1 MVRYRPRVRRT
12 LSVVATA
19 AHVLLAFTPLA
30 LVAYVARRLQTDSC
44 NHVGLSPLGVALACL
59 GALVAAGGLRWALW
73 RRLDGL
79 AVSALLPG
87 VFAVAITVPL
97 DRCNLLIGYG
107 TFTARHLPD
116 ADLGCCAH
124 VPRMPVCRAAEAARA
139 AAARERSWQLAT
151 GIAPPDVAAQ
161 RAAAALEAALGD
173 QQRRVDDDAAA
184 LAREL
189 AERRER
195 QRREDED
202 RRWGAAMSARLLALR
217 DRGASFLEVGPLAE
231 ERRRPPGDAGRPN
244 GCSPKLDP
252 VRVLE
257 TPSGWFVPVAPA
269 DFDICSYELWFV
281 PRAGAAT
288 ARPVRSTSVYKEFDL
303 DFTVRMVASDLDDD
317 GTVEAVL
324 VRGWE
329 HVEGVGEGQRVLVVE
344 PTGEPRETPWSGV
357 EDLDGDGRLDA
368 LLDFSLTRNGAGCDD
383 QVAWDPEHLGAPTF
397 ALRAVGGGR
406 FSLADPV
413 ARAHRADLCRDA
425 GPLAAAVRGGQ
436 VDESEVARRLL
447 CRLADGEPP
456 EALRAELA
464 AVCLRRWS
472 VPEDC
477 TALRPGTCRFADV
490 MSGWLDELP
499 GLFAGR

>member
-1 MVRYRPRVRRT
+1 MRYRPPVRST

-19 AHVLLAFTPLA
+19 AHVLLAFVPLA
-30 LVAYVARRLQTDSC
+30 LLAYVGRRLQTDSC

-59 GALVAAGGLRWALW
+59 GLLVVAGGLRWALQ

-79 AVSALLPG
+79 AVSGLIPA
-87 VFAVAITVPL
+87 VFAVAVTLPL

-116 ADLGCCAH
+116 ADPKCCAH

-139 AAARERSWQLAT
+139 EAARQRSWQLAT
-151 GIAPPDVAAQ
+151 GVAPPDVAAQ
-161 RAAAALEAALGD
+161 QAAAALEAALRR

-189 AERRER
+189 AEQRDRRRREA
-195 QRREDED
+195 ED
-202 RRWGAAMSARLLALR
+202 RRWGEAMGARLLALR
-217 DRGASFLEVGPLAE
+217 DRGAGFLEVGPLAE
-231 ERRRPPGDAGRPN
+231 EQRRQRDGAERPN
-244 GCSPKLDP
+244 GCRPELAA

-257 TPSGWFVPVAPA
+257 TPAGWFVPVAPP
-269 DFDICSYELWFV
+269 DFAICSYELWFV
-281 PRAGAAT
+281 PRAAT
-288 ARPVRSTSVYKEFDL
+288 AAAKPARSTPAFEEFDL
-303 DFTVRMVASDLDDD
+303 DFTVRMAASDFDDD

-324 VRGWE
+324 VRGWQ
-329 HVEGVGEGQRVLVVE
+329 HPEGVGDGQHVLVVE
-344 PTGEPRETPWSGV
+344 PSGERRETPWSGV

-368 LLDFSLTRNGAGCDD
+368 LLAFSLTRNGAGCND
-383 QVAWDPEHLGAPTF
+383 QVAWDPEQLVAPTF

-406 FSLADPV
+406 FSLTDPA
-413 ARAHRADLCRDA
+413 ARAQRAGVCRDA
-425 GPLAAAVRGGQ
+425 GPLAVAVRRGQ
-436 VDESEVARRLL
+436 VDEDEVARRLL

-477 TALRPGTCRFADV
+477 AALRPGTCRFDDV
-490 MSGWLDELP
+490 LRGWLDELP
-499 GLFAGR
+499 GFFAGG